1 MSLLKALIKN
11 KEKGL
16 KSFAVLL
23 DPDKLCEKSTEQIIK
38 LSQDNT
44 IDYFFVGGSLITN
57 DSFNCLIEKIKSQSD
72 IPIIIF
78 PGSNLQIS
86 PQADALLLLSLISGR
101 NPEFLI
107 GQHVIAAPALKKSG
121 LEIISTGYLLVD
133 CGKPTTVSYIS
144 NTTPIPHDK
153 PSVAVCTAMA
163 GEMLGMQAIYLD
175 GGSGALNPISADMI
189 GQVKASINT
198 PLIVGGGIN
207 TIEKARKSLGAG
219 ADVLVVGNAIEEK
232 SDFLAEVAELI
243 KEFNRKL

>member
-1 MSLLKALIKN
+1 MSLLKTLIRN
-11 KEKGL
+11 RTKGR

-23 DPDKLCEKSTEQIIK
+23 DPDKLSETCTEQLIK
-38 LSQDNT
+38 LGHDNC

-57 DSFNCLIEKIKSQSD
+57 DSFNCLIKQIKAETS
-72 IPIIIF
+72 IPVIIF

-86 PQADALLLLSLISGR
+86 PDADALLLLSLISGR

-107 GQHVIAAPALKKSG
+107 GQHVIAAPALKSSG

-163 GEMLGMQAIYLD
+163 GEMLGMQVMYLD
-175 GGSGALNPISADMI
+175 GGSGALNPISSEMI
-189 GQVKASINT
+189 KQVKAAIDA

-207 TIEKARKSLGAG
+207 TIEKAKTTLASG

-232 SDFLAEVAELI
+232 FDFLTEVSKLVND
-243 KEFNRKL
+243 FNSRL